1 MGVDKVRK
9 KIFVDAYLIYAGN
22 NEMKFTSINSY
33 IPNKFTWFW
42 LLLAHLV
49 TWRIVS
55 VHQIISSD
63 RVQITIMSKM
73 SFFSKNVTYAT
84 DSSSS
89 DTQSKLSN

>member
-1 MGVDKVRK
+1 MTLADVGDPILGWEYYTFIALV
-9 KIFVDAYLIYAGN
+9 AGKY
-22 NEMKFTSINSY
+22 EGS
-33 IPNKFTWFW
+33 
-42 LLLAHLV
+42 
-49 TWRIVS
+49 S

-89 DTQSKLSN
+89 DTVQVIQLKRSNLSN